1 VSSDWLQVRARV
13 RGAAADLGRRLF
25 PFVELQLAMALG
37 ALACLLVGR
46 VARASPI
53 YARDYRP
60 GSVLY
65 FLGDVFFLTV
75 PVVIWMLIR
84 GFGRR
89 RSLEL
94 AVAML
99 LPVAAIVLIG
109 ELTRTAYLLWLVTAM
124 YPAMSL
130 GMLAYLLFRR
140 SVFDRGRRRVSTQA
154 S

>member
-37 ALACLLVGR
+37 ALAFLLVGR
-46 VARASPI
+46 LARASPI
-53 YARDYRP
+53 YATDYRP

-75 PVVIWMLIR
+75 PVVIWMPIR

-89 RSLEL
+89 RILEL

-99 LPVAAIVLIG
+99 SPVAAIVLLG
-109 ELTRTAYLLWLVTAM
+109 QLTRTAYLLWLVTAM

-130 GMLAYLLFRR
+130 GMLTYLLFRR
-140 SVFDRGRRRVSTQA
+140 SAIDRDRRRISTQA

>member
-1 VSSDWLQVRARV
+1 MSSEWLHVGARV
-13 RGAAADLGRRLF
+13 RGVAADLGRRLF

-53 YARDYRP
+53 YAMDYRP
-60 GSVLY
+60 GTVAY

-75 PVVIWMLIR
+75 PVVIWLLIR
-84 GFGRR
+84 GLGRR

-94 AVAML
+94 AMAML
-99 LPVAAIVLIG
+99 LPVAAIVLLG
-109 ELTRTAYLLWLVTAM
+109 QLTRAAYLLWLVTAM

-140 SVFDRGRRRVSTQA
+140 GVFDRGRQRISTQA